1 MYHLYHLDSVLQVL
15 VGEKNLSDSALSW
28 PKRAGCA
35 EQIWT
40 DLQRHPLSPAGHL
53 NWSRFRKEMVDWKV
67 HQPTME
73 DTDAT
78 NSEWKEGYFV
88 LFFFFFSRQVFF
100 FGSWFYALLLLWFL
114 LFCFSCFLRFLLL
127 CFSCFSASLLYLL
140 LFFSASLLSL
150 LPCFSAFVLLC
161 LSTSTILLFLFFS
174 HAFLLLYFLLLCFSA
189 SCLYCL
195 FVFSFVLLYSLLFV
209 SLNETLKT
217 LGETQRNPNEI
228 LTRTTDKKPL
238 NETLNE
244 P

>member
-1 MYHLYHLDSVLQVL
+1 MYHLDSVLQVL

-40 DLQRHPLSPAGHL
+40 DLQRHPLYPAGHL

-73 DTDAT
+73 DTNAT
-78 NSEWKEGYFV
+78 NSEWKEGYFFCFVFFFPRQV
-88 LFFFFFSRQVFF
+88 LFFLVLGSMLCCFSD
-100 FGSWFYALLLLWFL
+100 FL

-127 CFSCFSASLLYLL
+127 CFSCFSASLLY

-195 FVFSFVLLYSLLFV
+195 FVFFFSFALFSPV
-209 SLNETLKT
+209 CIPKW
-217 LGETQRNPNEI
+217 NPKDPRWNP
-228 LTRTTDKKPL
+228 KKP
-238 NETLNE
+238 
-244 P
+244 

>member
-1 MYHLYHLDSVLQVL
+1 MYHLDSVLQVL

-40 DLQRHPLSPAGHL
+40 DLQRHPLYPAGHL

-73 DTDAT
+73 DTNAT
-78 NSEWKEGYFV
+78 NSEWKEGYF
-88 LFFFFFSRQVFF
+88 FCFVFF
-100 FGSWFYALLLLWFL
+100 FRGRFCFFWFLVLCFAASLIFCFFAFPAFCVSCFSAFHASLLL
-114 LFCFSCFLRFLLL
+114 CFTFSFLLL
-127 CFSCFSASLLYLL
+127 CFPCFPASLLLCFCAFLLLLFYFFFSSVMRFCCSTSCSSASLLPVFTAS
-140 LFFSASLLSL
+140 LFFS
-150 LPCFSAFVLLC
+150 
-161 LSTSTILLFLFFS
+161 FL
-174 HAFLLLYFLLLCFSA
+174 
-189 SCLYCL
+189 
-195 FVFSFVLLYSLLFV
+195 LLYSLLFV
-209 SLNETLKT
+209 SLNEILKT

>member
-88 LFFFFFSRQVFF
+88 LFCFFFRGRFF

-195 FVFSFVLLYSLLFV
+195 FVFFFCFALFSPV
-209 SLNETLKT
+209 CIPKW
-217 LGETQRNPNEI
+217 NPKDPRWNP
-228 LTRTTDKKPL
+228 KKP
-238 NETLNE
+238 
-244 P
+244 